1 MRKIKVNGII
11 FLISLISCLFLG
23 GNTALAKENPNT
35 IEFLSY
41 DEEILILR
49 SNGETV
55 LISEGDNVEGIIEGI
70 NKENLKEIDLFVLRS
85 MEEETDELIKTL
97 INKSSVNKIL
107 LPTLNGVSEE
117 VSNLTKEKNI
127 EIASMEDGFNYNKES
142 ISLNAKKVENSKE
155 GMIFATVDNIKLA
168 VLSEEAYNS
177 AINLS
182 NIEDCRVEILNL
194 IDSEKEN
201 KKEVKKLVKRLKPLV
216 IIDDLDNGKS
226 IEKLGVKHY
235 NLNEEKGLKI
245 MRVLGETKEFK
256 VFSKKE
262 GYTSK

>member
-1 MRKIKVNGII
+1 M
-11 FLISLISCLFLG
+11 
-23 GNTALAKENPNT
+23 
-35 IEFLSY
+35 
-41 DEEILILR
+41 
-49 SNGETV
+49 
-55 LISEGDNVEGIIEGI
+55 
-70 NKENLKEIDLFVLRS
+70 FVLRS
-85 MEEETDELIKTL
+85 MEEETDELIKTF
-97 INKSSVNKIL
+97 INKSSVKKIL

-127 EIASMEDGFNYNKES
+127 EIASMEEGFNYNKES
-142 ISLNAKKVENSKE
+142 ISLNAKKLKGSKE

-168 VLSEEAYNS
+168 VLSEEAYDS

-194 IDSEKEN
+194 IDSEKES

-216 IIDDLDNGKS
+216 IIEDLENGES

-262 GYTSK
+262 GYTK

>member
-1 MRKIKVNGII
+1 
-11 FLISLISCLFLG
+11 
-23 GNTALAKENPNT
+23 
-35 IEFLSY
+35 
-41 DEEILILR
+41 
-49 SNGETV
+49 
-55 LISEGDNVEGIIEGI
+55 
-70 NKENLKEIDLFVLRS
+70 
-85 MEEETDELIKTL
+85 
-97 INKSSVNKIL
+97 
-107 LPTLNGVSEE
+107 
-117 VSNLTKEKNI
+117 
-127 EIASMEDGFNYNKES
+127 MEDGFNYNKES

-168 VLSEEAYNS
+168 VLSEEAYDS

-226 IEKLGVKHY
+226 IEKLGVKNY

-256 VFSKKE
+256 VLSKKE

>member
-55 LISEGDNVEGIIEGI
+55 LISEGDNVEEIIEGI

-85 MEEETDELIKTL
+85 MEEETDKLIKTF
-97 INKSSVNKIL
+97 INKSRVKKIL
-107 LPTLNGVSEE
+107 LPTLKGVSEE

-127 EIASMEDGFNYNKES
+127 EIASMEEGFNYNKES

-226 IEKLGVKHY
+226 IEKLGVKYY

-256 VFSKKE
+256 VLSKKE
-262 GYTSK
+262 GYISK

>member
-11 FLISLISCLFLG
+11 FLISLISYLFIG
-23 GNTALAKENPNT
+23 GNTAFAKENPNT

-49 SNGETV
+49 STGETV
-55 LISEGDNVEGIIEGI
+55 LISEGDNVEGILEGI
-70 NKENLKEIDLFVLRS
+70 NKENLKEIDLLVLRS
-85 MEEETDELIKTL
+85 MEEETDELLKKF
-97 INKSSVNKIL
+97 INKSSVKKIL
-107 LPTLNGVSEE
+107 LPTLKGVSED
-117 VSNLTKEKNI
+117 VINILKGKNI
-127 EIASMEDGFNYNKES
+127 EIASMEEGFNYNKES
-142 ISLNAKKVENSKE
+142 ISLNAKKLEGAKE

-168 VLSEEAYNS
+168 VLSEEAYDS

-194 IDSEKEN
+194 IDSEKES

-216 IIDDLDNGKS
+216 IIEDLDNGES

-256 VFSKKE
+256 VLSKKE
-262 GYTSK
+262 GYTK